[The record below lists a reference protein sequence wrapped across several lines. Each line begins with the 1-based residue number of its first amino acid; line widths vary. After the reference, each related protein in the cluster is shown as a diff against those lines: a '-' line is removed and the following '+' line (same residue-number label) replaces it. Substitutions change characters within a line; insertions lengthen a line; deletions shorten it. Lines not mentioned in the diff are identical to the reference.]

1 MLPLY
6 TGRHQRHSLLWQY
19 AAAGL
24 FFDVLILVLKGVLH
38 LSSQWTGNLFVLVE
52 FALFTFIYRQ
62 VAHLPRTLLLTAAG
76 CAAAF
81 FIGHTA
87 MSGVMQFNTVGASL
101 FYCFYIF
108 YALAGFRH
116 LLRAPIERYVT
127 RLPTFWLHVGILIYS
142 AGCFLIFL
150 FKDFLRDTDD
160 VFFLFL
166 WSTVFRLL
174 NIAKN
179 SFLAVALSK
188 TAAVK

>member
-6 TGRHQRHSLLWQY
+6 TGRHQRRSLLWQY
-19 AAAGL
+19 AATGL

-38 LSSQWTGNLFVLVE
+38 LSYQWTGNLFVLVE
-52 FALFTFIYRQ
+52 FALFTFIYRE

-87 MSGVMQFNTVGASL
+87 ISGAIVFNTVGASL
-101 FYCFYIF
+101 FYCFYIL
-108 YALAGFRH
+108 YALTGFRH
-116 LLRAPIERYVT
+116 LLRAPTEQYVT
-127 RLPTFWLHVGILIYS
+127 RLPAFWLYVGILIYS
-142 AGCFLIFL
+142 AGCILIFL
-150 FKDFLRDTDD
+150 SKDFLRGTDD

-174 NIAKN
+174 NITKN
-179 SFLAVALSK
+179 SFLAIALSK